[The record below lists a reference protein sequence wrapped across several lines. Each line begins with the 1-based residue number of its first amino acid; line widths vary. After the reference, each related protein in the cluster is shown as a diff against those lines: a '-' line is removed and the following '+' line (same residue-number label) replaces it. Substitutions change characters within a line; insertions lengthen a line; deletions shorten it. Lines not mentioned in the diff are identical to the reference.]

1 MKVAGDEMLAADYDK
16 VPDFAPSPA
25 QLVAYAGDYY
35 SDELAVVYRIRM
47 VDGKLRLIE
56 IADHQGIP
64 RTGLGSIDAL
74 RPITAGEFEIA
85 NQGLILYFQNG
96 GTGKSGSFRLGAGAT
111 RGIVF
116 SRIPELAAPLHF

>member
-47 VDGKLRLIE
+47 VDGKLRLIG

-64 RTGLGSIDAL
+64 RTGLGSIDPL